1 VSPKNV
7 VVAGLVSV
15 AGDDGV
21 WAAELCAEDGP
32 EDPL

>member
-7 VVAGLVSV
+7 VVAGLVSAV
-15 AGDDGV
+15 DDDWV
-21 WAAELCAEDGP
+21 WVAELCAEDGP